1 MNKRSLVTPFS
12 DFEEAADSILSL
24 ISKFISINTLF
35 IAKNDTFTNEMV
47 KVHNRDYVLLN
58 EGEQPPFKE
67 TYCNLSVENGKNA
80 LVIADISENP
90 LTKKLNV
97 TKDLGN
103 GSFIGIPVYY
113 ENGDNYGTI
122 CGLDSKPFSF
132 TEDHIE
138 LFTTMASLMTYV
150 LGLTRAKKEINQL
163 SAPMISITKG
173 VAILPIIGEI
183 TESRAEAI
191 IQLTLEKTQT
201 LSLESLVIDLS
212 GITQINEYVTHYLL
226 TITKTLSL
234 LGVLPILTGFRP
246 DMARRSVNS
255 AEELSKITIKGNLE
269 DALTHI
275 GFSLIPNET

>member
-1 MNKRSLVTPFS
+1 
-12 DFEEAADSILSL
+12 
-24 ISKFISINTLF
+24 
-35 IAKNDTFTNEMV
+35 MV
-47 KVHNRDYVLLN
+47 KVHNRDYVLL
-58 EGEQPPFKE
+58 
-67 TYCNLSVENGKNA
+67 
-80 LVIADISENP
+80 
-90 LTKKLNV
+90 
-97 TKDLGN
+97 
-103 GSFIGIPVYY
+103 
-113 ENGDNYGTI
+113 
-122 CGLDSKPFSF
+122 PFSF
-132 TEDHIE
+132 TEDHIQ

-275 GFSLIPNET
+275 GFSLIPNQT

>member
-24 ISKFISINTLF
+24 MSKFISINTLF
-35 IAKNDTFTNEMV
+35 IARNDTFTNEMV

-58 EGEQPPFKE
+58 EGDQLPFRE
-67 TYCNLSVENGKNA
+67 TYCNLSVENGRNA
-80 LVIADISENP
+80 LVIADISEDP
-90 LTKKLNV
+90 LTKNLSV
-97 TKDLGN
+97 TRNLGN
-103 GSFIGIPVYY
+103 GSFIGIPIYY
-113 ENGDNYGTI
+113 ENGENYGTI
-122 CGLDSKPFSF
+122 CGLDQESFSF
-132 TEDHIE
+132 TEEHIE

-150 LGLTRAKKEINQL
+150 LGLSRANKEINHL
-163 SAPMISITKG
+163 SAPIISITKG

-191 IQLTLEKTQT
+191 IHLTLEKTQT

-212 GITQINEYVTHYLL
+212 AITQINEYVTNYLL

-234 LGVLPILTGFRP
+234 LGVYPIITGFRP
-246 DMARRSVNS
+246 DMARRSVDS
-255 AEELSKITIKGNLE
+255 AEELADITIKGSLE

-275 GFSLIPNET
+275 GFSLIQH